1 MQWYHGLWEGPRC
14 LPTPRRPNEVVLLR
28 RRCGFTLRTADH
40 QYNADTCI
48 NRHAN
53 GLIEQNTTY
62 KGADRPNIMK
72 RFFADCSLVLGD
84 INELESSFDGGI
96 KTFVQHLIV
105 SLFNK
110 KFAKKLSQIGGITL
124 DKGSFADYFRVR
136 LWKRCI
142 RLVDALVHG
151 SRTGI
156 SSFLHRQ

>member
-1 MQWYHGLWEGPRC
+1 M
-14 LPTPRRPNEVVLLR
+14 
-28 RRCGFTLRTADH
+28 
-40 QYNADTCI
+40 
-48 NRHAN
+48 
-53 GLIEQNTTY
+53 Y

-84 INELESSFDGGI
+84 INKLESGGME
-96 KTFVQHLIV
+96 TFVQHLIV

-110 KFAKKLSQIGGITL
+110 KFAKELSQIGGITL
-124 DKGSFADYFRVR
+124 DKDSFADYFRVR